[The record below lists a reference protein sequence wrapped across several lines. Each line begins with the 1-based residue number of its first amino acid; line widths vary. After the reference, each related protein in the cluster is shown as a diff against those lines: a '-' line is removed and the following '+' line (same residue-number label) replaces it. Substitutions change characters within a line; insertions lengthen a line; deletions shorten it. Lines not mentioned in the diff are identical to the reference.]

1 MSAPEL
7 SISIV
12 SWNTRE
18 LLRDCLRSV
27 REDPR
32 SAAWELFV
40 VDNGSRDGSADMV
53 EESFP
58 GVEVIRSRE
67 NLGFSAGNNL
77 ALARARGRHLLILNS
92 DTRVDPG
99 ALGGM
104 VDFADGNPGVGAVG
118 PRLEDGGGSLERSWG
133 RSPGAI
139 SLIGHK
145 LLLHRLFPFH
155 RLARRRPPEGRD
167 VGWVTGACLL
177 VRRQAAKAAGP
188 LDDGMFMCHE
198 DVEWCMRLRH
208 AGWRVVYLPRSRV
221 VHLEGRSIRQRLGEM
236 LVVSQQS
243 QYYLFQKHFGRV
255 RLHALRLLTAIEMI
269 LRAALWSLLW
279 LGRPA
284 SRAEARDR
292 LGAYRRILWRTVAD
306 RSYWAPRDPRP
317 GGAS

>member
-18 LLRDCLRSV
+18 LLRDCLGSI

-32 SAAWELFV
+32 SAGWEIFV
-40 VDNGSRDGSADMV
+40 VDNASGDGSADMV

-58 GVEVIRSRE
+58 EVEVIRSGG
-67 NLGFSAGNNL
+67 NLGFGGGHNL
-77 ALARARGRHLLILNS
+77 ALARARGRHRLILNP

-104 VDFADGNPGVGAVG
+104 VDFADRNPGVGAVG

-133 RSPGAI
+133 RTPDTL
-139 SLIGHK
+139 SLIFHK
-145 LLLHRLFPFH
+145 LLLHRLFPYR
-155 RLARRRPPEGRD
+155 RLARRRDRSRD
-167 VGWVTGACLL
+167 VGWVTGACLM
-177 VRRQAAKAAGP
+177 VRREAAEAAGP

-198 DVEWCMRLRH
+198 DVEWCLRLVQ
-208 AGWRVVYLPRSRV
+208 AGWRVVYLPKIRV

-243 QYYLFQKHFGRV
+243 QYYLFQKHFGRG
-255 RLHALRLLTAIEMI
+255 RLHLLRLLTAVEMV
-269 LRAALWSLLW
+269 LRAGIWSLLR
-279 LGRPA
+279 LARPA
-284 SRAEARDR
+284 ARGEAADR
-292 LGAYRRILWRTVAD
+292 LGAYRRILWRTAAD
-306 RSYWAPRDPRP
+306 RGYWAPRDPRP
-317 GGAS
+317 GGPS